1 MTILIAAIVAA
12 VVAWIVCRYLA
23 SHDGGTPT
31 PQPPPAKVGYAS
43 IFVAPTAD
51 PTTPIVVKVAPE
63 RLTLRAGDFVDW
75 SVVDLARANASLAI
89 RFLEGDPLEA
99 PTGEFRTS
107 VRRRVRDVSEHPDFA
122 KQRQQHRGDGPRVA
136 VFPYQVFING
146 QPGVDP
152 EIQIEY

>member
-12 VVAWIVCRYLA
+12 VVAWIVCRYLNG
-23 SHDGGTPT
+23 HDGGTPT
-31 PQPPPAKVGYAS
+31 PQPPPEKVGYAS
-43 IFVAPTAD
+43 IFVSPTTD
-51 PTTPIVVKVAPE
+51 PTTPVVVKVAPE
-63 RLTLRAGDFVDW
+63 KLTLRVGDFVDF

-107 VRRRVRDVSEHPDFA
+107 VRRRIRNVAEHPDFA
-122 KQRQQHRGDGPRVA
+122 KQRKGQGNGPRVLA
-136 VFPYQVFING
+136 FPYQVLING

-152 EIQIEY
+152 EILIEY